1 MKLETFKHWPAAAV
15 LVLSALALGPTA
27 SASLVTPAAPMPGED
42 VTFSWSGICTD
53 CVAGETESV
62 TGTLILTDFVADES
76 LSLSN
81 FVSFTYNGSSILD
94 PFTIASSDASGL
106 DGVLTA
112 DGTVTTDF
120 QLSFTPAKTTG
131 ISPLAVYSFT
141 VLVDGEWDL
150 AGFDEGTNGT
160 FRPAS
165 SVPVPATL
173 VLLPFGLAAMRVARR
188 RG

>member
-27 SASLVTPAAPMPGED
+27 SASLVTPAVPMPGED

-53 CVAGETESV
+53 CDGGAQPV
-62 TGTLILTDFVADES
+62 TGRLMLTRFEAGNP
-76 LSLSN
+76 LYLYN
-81 FVSFTYNGSSILD
+81 FVSFTYNGSSILH